1 MRGAGRVPRVSR
13 TGDPQS
19 AEGEAAPV
27 EPPCD
32 VAQRHRRCVDQI
44 HGRDALIRPLVRCEG
59 GTATPRAQAPPTP
72 PQTVRTLTRHLAQQG
87 LLGLLPNPL
96 DVRPPRRGR
105 QVPEAVVEEI
115 ARLTALSAG

>member
-1 MRGAGRVPRVSR
+1 M
-13 TGDPQS
+13 
-19 AEGEAAPV
+19 

-44 HGRDALIRPLVRCEG
+44 HGRDALIRPLLDRLDPAG

-72 PQTVRTLTRHLAQQG
+72 PQTVRTLTRHFAQQG
-87 LLGLLPNPL
+87 LLGLLPNTL